1 MAIVNINLED
11 VPVDFTVVGIGVYVC
26 EVQEEPGCVD
36 KGEGKGNMVTPVLT
50 ITDEGE
56 FNGEKLFDNICLWTK
71 MGKRA
76 MKRFTVG
83 AGVESGPEGVDLADF
98 VGKSVRVSVTHE
110 MYKGKPTAR
119 VNEYV
124 LEDNSVDEVAGDL

>member
-11 VPVDFTVVGIGVYVC
+11 VPVDYTVVGIGVYVC
-26 EVQEEPGCVD
+26 EVQEEPGCVN

-71 MGKRA
+71 PGKRA

-83 AGVESGPEGVDLADF
+83 AGVVGGPEGVDLADF
-98 VGKSVRVSVTHE
+98 VGKAVRVSVKHE
-110 MYKGKPTAR
+110 MYNGKPNAKIG
-119 VNEYV
+119 EYV
-124 LEDNSVDEVAGDL
+124 LEDNSVDEVAEDL